1 MYKFDEYL
9 KNKSKSENEDFVL
22 PKSFEYKLEDTLKNL
37 DKENKNKANV
47 WYINKNLLTTAAC
60 FVFVFLAATSIRY
73 GVDSNRSNSIER
85 GLKNQVTEYS
95 ESIPEVARHN
105 ETSTRDIGNDEATKQ
120 EVEKFSLED
129 RFDDE
134 IIDSNNINK
143 IIVKNIVDGN
153 TYKSVDNKV
162 DIEKIISFIND
173 ISKEEI
179 QKQTLGE
186 WDFLIQTN
194 GVEGNHTIIIKNDII
209 NIDNKWYKINSEEV
223 SNFKSMY
230 NDLNYDENNIPYCNY

>member
-1 MYKFDEYL
+1 MDKFDEYL

-22 PKSFEYKLEDTLKNL
+22 PKSFEYKLEETLKNL
-37 DKENKNKANV
+37 DKENKNETNV
-47 WYINKNLLTTAAC
+47 WYMNKKLWTTAAC
-60 FVFVFLAATSIRY
+60 FAFVFLAATSIRY
-73 GVDSNRSNSIER
+73 GVDSNRSNSIEKS
-85 GLKNQVTEYS
+85 LENQVTGYS
-95 ESIPEVARHN
+95 DAIPEVASHN
-105 ETSTRDIGNDEATKQ
+105 EASTRGIGNDEATKQ
-120 EVEKFSLED
+120 GVEEFSLED
-129 RFDDE
+129 RFGDG

-173 ISKEEI
+173 IPKEEI

-194 GVEGNHTIIIKNDII
+194 GVESNHTIIIKNDIL
-209 NIDNKWYKINSEEV
+209 NIDNKWYKIDSQEV

>member
-1 MYKFDEYL
+1 MDKFDEYL

-22 PKSFEYKLEDTLKNL
+22 PKSFEYKLEETLKNL
-37 DKENKNKANV
+37 DKENKNETNV
-47 WYINKNLLTTAAC
+47 WYMNKRLWTTAAC
-60 FVFVFLAATSIRY
+60 FAFVFLAATSIRY
-73 GVDSNRSNSIER
+73 GVDSNRSNSIEKS
-85 GLKNQVTEYS
+85 LENQVTGYS
-95 ESIPEVARHN
+95 DAIPEVTSHN
-105 ETSTRDIGNDEATKQ
+105 EASTRGIGNDEATKQ
-120 EVEKFSLED
+120 EVEEFSLED
-129 RFDDE
+129 RFGDG

-173 ISKEEI
+173 IPKEEI
-179 QKQTLGE
+179 QKQTLGQ

-194 GVEGNHTIIIKNDII
+194 GVESNHTIIIKNDIL
-209 NIDNKWYKINSEEV
+209 NIDNKWYKIDSEEV

>member
-1 MYKFDEYL
+1 MDKFDEYL

-22 PKSFEYKLEDTLKNL
+22 PKSFEYKLEETLKNL
-37 DKENKNKANV
+37 DKENKNETNV
-47 WYINKNLLTTAAC
+47 WYMNKRLWTTAAC
-60 FVFVFLAATSIRY
+60 FAFVFLAATSIRY
-73 GVDSNRSNSIER
+73 GVDSNRSNSIEKS
-85 GLKNQVTEYS
+85 LENQVTGYS
-95 ESIPEVARHN
+95 DAIPEVASHN
-105 ETSTRDIGNDEATKQ
+105 EASTRGIGNDEATKQ
-120 EVEKFSLED
+120 EVEEFSLED
-129 RFDDE
+129 RFGDG

-173 ISKEEI
+173 IPKEEI
-179 QKQTLGE
+179 QKQTLGQ

-194 GVEGNHTIIIKNDII
+194 GVESNHTIIIKNDIL
-209 NIDNKWYKINSEEV
+209 NIDNKWYKIDSQEV

>member
-1 MYKFDEYL
+1 MDKFDEYL

-22 PKSFEYKLEDTLKNL
+22 PKSFEYKLKETLKNL
-37 DKENKNKANV
+37 DKENKNETNV
-47 WYINKNLLTTAAC
+47 WYMNKKLWTTAAC
-60 FVFVFLAATSIRY
+60 FAFVFLAATSIRY
-73 GVDSNRSNSIER
+73 GVDSNRSNSIEKS
-85 GLKNQVTEYS
+85 LENQVTGYS
-95 ESIPEVARHN
+95 DAIPEVASHN
-105 ETSTRDIGNDEATKQ
+105 EASTRGIGNDEATKQ
-120 EVEKFSLED
+120 GVEEFSLED
-129 RFDDE
+129 RFGDG

-173 ISKEEI
+173 IPKEEI

-194 GVEGNHTIIIKNDII
+194 GVESNHTIIIKNDIL
-209 NIDNKWYKINSEEV
+209 NIDNKWYKIDSQEV

>member
-1 MYKFDEYL
+1 MDKFDEYL

-22 PKSFEYKLEDTLKNL
+22 PKSFEYKLEETLKKL
-37 DKENKNKANV
+37 DKENKNETNV
-47 WYINKNLLTTAAC
+47 WYMNKRLWTTAAC
-60 FVFVFLAATSIRY
+60 FAFVFLAATSIRY
-73 GVDSNRSNSIER
+73 GVDSNRSNSIEKS
-85 GLKNQVTEYS
+85 LENQVTGYS
-95 ESIPEVARHN
+95 DAIPEVASHN
-105 ETSTRDIGNDEATKQ
+105 EASTRGIGNDEATKQ
-120 EVEKFSLED
+120 EVEEFSLED
-129 RFDDE
+129 RFGDG

-173 ISKEEI
+173 IPKEEI
-179 QKQTLGE
+179 QKQTLGQ

-194 GVEGNHTIIIKNDII
+194 GVESNHTIIIKNDIL
-209 NIDNKWYKINSEEV
+209 NIDNKWYKIDSEEV